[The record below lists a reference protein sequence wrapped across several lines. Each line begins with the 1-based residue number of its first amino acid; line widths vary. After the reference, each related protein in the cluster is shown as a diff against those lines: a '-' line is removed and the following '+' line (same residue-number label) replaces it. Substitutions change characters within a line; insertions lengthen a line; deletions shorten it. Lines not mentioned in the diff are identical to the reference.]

1 MVTDLIDTLRCP
13 ADHEDSWLVASSSRS
28 QGRHIMDGR
37 LGCPVCQAGV
47 AIVDGVAQFGAP
59 LHVGSGVP
67 LDHESAFRL
76 AAQLHLIDAPS
87 PILLAGDWTAAV
99 PALRRITPGVRIF
112 AGDPVLSL
120 TADDLVSVLTLPG
133 TRFPL
138 AAASLRGIALDTAHA
153 LPRLLADT
161 ARVVRTGGRLVTPV
175 GLTLDPESWSPL
187 VSDAVV
193 QVAERRPAAS
203 APVQLRR
210 APAQPLFTP

>member
-1 MVTDLIDTLRCP
+1 VVTDLIDTLRCP
-13 ADHEDSWLVASSSRS
+13 AAHEDSWLVASSTRS
-28 QGRHIMDGR
+28 QGRHIMEGR
-37 LGCPVCQAGV
+37 LGCPVCQASV

-59 LHVGSGVP
+59 ASDGRTP
-67 LDHESAFRL
+67 ELDHDSAFRL

-87 PILLAGDWTAAV
+87 PILLAGVWTAAV

-112 AGDPVLSL
+112 AGDPVLTL
-120 TADDLVSVLTLPG
+120 AADDQVSVLTLPDG
-133 TRFPL
+133 RLPL
-138 AAASLRGIALDTAHA
+138 AAASLRGLALDAVHA
-153 LPRLLADT
+153 REAALTDA
-161 ARVVRTGGRLVTPV
+161 ARVMRTGGRLVTPV
-175 GLTLDPESWSPL
+175 GMALDPDCWAPL